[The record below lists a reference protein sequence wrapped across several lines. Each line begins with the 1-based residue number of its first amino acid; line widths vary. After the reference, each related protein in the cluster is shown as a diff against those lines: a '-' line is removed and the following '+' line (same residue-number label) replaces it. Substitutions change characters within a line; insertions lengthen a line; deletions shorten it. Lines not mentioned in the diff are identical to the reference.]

1 MTNICSRLATP
12 SNTGIPVI
20 IDSGASVNVLDSA
33 TFGKLAEDFVL
44 RRSTVKIYPYGS
56 ETPLPVKG
64 TFSANVSTPTLHTR
78 ADFVVVANF
87 NAGSLLGKKTATA
100 LGLLRVGPEQPSTIN
115 QITVGSTQA
124 IVGNMTQFFVV
135 LAD

>member
-1 MTNICSRLATP
+1 M
-12 SNTGIPVI
+12 IPVI
-20 IDSGASVNVLDSA
+20 IDSGASVNALDSA

-78 ADFVVVANF
+78 ADFVVVENF
-87 NAGSLLGKKTATA
+87 NAGSLLGKKTATIR
-100 LGLLRVGPEQPSTIN
+100 LPWGLLKQ
-115 QITVGSTQA
+115 
-124 IVGNMTQFFVV
+124 
-135 LAD
+135 L